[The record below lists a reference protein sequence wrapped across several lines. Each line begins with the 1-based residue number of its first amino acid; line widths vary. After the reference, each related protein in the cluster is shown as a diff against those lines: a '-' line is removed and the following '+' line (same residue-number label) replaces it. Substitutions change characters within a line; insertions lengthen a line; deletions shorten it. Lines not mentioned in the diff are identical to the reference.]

1 LADYREHYAE
11 IRAAGADVVVV
22 SVDSPARAEALR
34 RALELPFAI
43 LSDPERQLARDWD
56 IFNARERGGIAR
68 PALFI
73 IDQDRRV
80 RYSRIDAVATRVPA
94 SEVVRLLR
102 ANAMNGQVE
111 RKVYIPTPADLVRS
125 FRNLMRRSGR

>member
-1 LADYREHYAE
+1 MADYRDHYPE

-22 SVDSPARAEALR
+22 SVDPPARSEALR

-56 IFNARERGGIAR
+56 MFNARERGGIAR

-73 IDQDRRV
+73 IDRGRRV
-80 RYSRIDAVATRVPA
+80 RYGRINAVATRVPA

-102 ANAMNGQVE
+102 TNATDGPVA
-111 RKVYIPTPADLVRS
+111 RKVYVPTPADLVRS
-125 FRNLMRRSGR
+125 IRNLMRRPLR